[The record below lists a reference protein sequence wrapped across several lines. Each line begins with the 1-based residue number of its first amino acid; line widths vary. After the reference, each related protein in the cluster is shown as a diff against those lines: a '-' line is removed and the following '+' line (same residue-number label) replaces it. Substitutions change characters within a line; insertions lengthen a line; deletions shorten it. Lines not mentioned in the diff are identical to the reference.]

1 MMCNECGKRP
11 ATVHITKIENGK
23 KTNMHLCEQCALAKG
38 ALTINTG
45 FSINDILAGML
56 NNGGPLPF
64 KVDFMDDPSCP
75 VCGMKYSRFR
85 ETGRFGCGSCYKSFG
100 DRLTPLFR
108 RIHGNINHTG
118 KIPHRAG
125 GRLKIIREM
134 ESLKAE
140 LENAIKR
147 EEYERAAEI
156 RDKIRAL
163 EKRNGGNE

>member
-1 MMCNECGKRP
+1 MICNECGKRP

-38 ALTINTG
+38 ALSINTG
-45 FSINDILAGML
+45 FSINDLLAGML
-56 NNGGPLPF
+56 NTGTPLPI

-118 KIPHRAG
+118 KIPQRTG
-125 GRLKIIREM
+125 GRLKIMREM

-140 LENAIKR
+140 LANAVKR
-147 EEYERAAEI
+147 EEYEKAAEI

-163 EKRNGGNE
+163 EKSSGRDE